1 MARPAHTIAAPNITV
16 QRTPTRSAM
25 RPIRMP
31 PTPTPIQPSEPAS
44 AGTDRAPPNSAA
56 IVLSETT
63 ATHGAPNENAI
74 VTSAAT
80 ATTQEAA
87 VSTVVAAAALAAAGP
102 AAMVMDSTDESFT

>member
-31 PTPTPIQPSEPAS
+31 PTPMPIQPSDPAS
-44 AGTDRAPPNSAA
+44 AGTDRAPPNPAA
-56 IVLSETT
+56 MVLSDTP

-74 VTSAAT
+74 VTSAT
-80 ATTQEAA
+80 MATTQEVLVSMVL
-87 VSTVVAAAALAAAGP
+87 VSTVTGL
-102 AAMVMDSTDESFT
+102 TDE